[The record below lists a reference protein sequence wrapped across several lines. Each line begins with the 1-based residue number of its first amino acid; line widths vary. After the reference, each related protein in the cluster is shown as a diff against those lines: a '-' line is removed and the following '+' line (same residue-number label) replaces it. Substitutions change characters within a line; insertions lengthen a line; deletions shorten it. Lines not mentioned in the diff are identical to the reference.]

1 MRVSTIHT
9 LFMFLLG
16 CARPT
21 PSATTPI
28 ASVSSDGLPSE
39 IVVSGPLEERVRA
52 DDADLVI
59 FYGGEER
66 GSLEPCGCPTRP
78 RGGIARQA
86 AYIGASQAANP
97 ATGRLVVNGGYWL
110 EDAVGITG
118 APRADT
124 PVMNRWMASGLSA
137 LGASALNVGYPDM
150 AGLRSLERRPQLP
163 LVSANLSGEG
173 IAPSRTVVTGGLRV
187 GVTGISTTGSVAVS
201 PPSGFEMADP
211 YRGGKAALTALR
223 AETDLTVLL
232 SYQAPEA
239 ARRLARAG
247 LADVVIDVG
256 QHRERYA
263 PIRVGEAIWVRSH
276 YQTMRLGELRL
287 WLSDGVITE
296 VLDRKIDMDAEV
308 PSAPDVLAVV
318 RSARAA
324 LDVVQRELYGR

>member
-1 MRVSTIHT
+1 M
-9 LFMFLLG
+9 LLAAG
-16 CARPT
+16 CARPA
-21 PSATTPI
+21 PPPI
-28 ASVSSDGLPSE
+28 TSITSVSEDGLPSE
-39 IVVSGPLEERVRA
+39 IVVEGPLAERVRS
-52 DDADLVI
+52 DDAELVL

-78 RGGIARQA
+78 RGGLARQA
-86 AYIGASQAANP
+86 AYIRASRAANP
-97 ATGRLVVNGGYWL
+97 EAGQLVLNGGYWL

-124 PVMNRWMASGLSA
+124 PVMNRWMVSGLSA

-150 AGLRSLERRPQLP
+150 AGLASLKQRPSLP
-163 LVSANLSGEG
+163 LVSANISGEG
-173 IAPSRTVVTGGLRV
+173 IAASRTVVAGGLRV
-187 GVTGISTTGSVAVS
+187 GVTGISTPGSLAVS
-201 PPSGFEMADP
+201 PPPGFAVTDPARSGREV
-211 YRGGKAALTALR
+211 LSALR
-223 AETDLTVLL
+223 EEVDLTVLL
-232 SYQAPEA
+232 SYQSPEA

-287 WLSDGVITE
+287 WVSEGSITE
-296 VLDRKIDMDAEV
+296 VLDRKIDLDAEV
-308 PSAPDVLAVV
+308 PSSPEVEAVV